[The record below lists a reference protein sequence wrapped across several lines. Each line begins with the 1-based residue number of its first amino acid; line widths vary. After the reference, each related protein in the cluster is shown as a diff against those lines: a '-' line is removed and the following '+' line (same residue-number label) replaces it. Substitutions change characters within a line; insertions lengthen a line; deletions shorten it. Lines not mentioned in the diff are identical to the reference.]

1 MSESNPIEAENVTEF
16 QPAETS
22 QAPAQEA
29 QEQEAETRDV
39 GGVAGDRL
47 RSFIERIER
56 LEEEKTALA
65 DDIKEIYAELKGVGY
80 DAKTVRK
87 IVSLRKKDAEKR
99 REEDELLD
107 LYKTAVGMV

>member
-1 MSESNPIEAENVTEF
+1 MSDAAEDNVTEF
-16 QPAETS
+16 QPAEVEVQTADAQP
-22 QAPAQEA
+22 QAEP
-29 QEQEAETRDV
+29 ETRDV

-65 DDIKEIYAELKGVGY
+65 EDIKEIYAELKGVGY

-87 IVSLRKKDAEKR
+87 IVGLRKLDSEKR
-99 REEDELLD
+99 READELLD